1 MGVPWPT
8 PAAVGRGEG
17 RVSARQPALCR
28 ATFEPATGGYSGDA
42 FPQPGERVRRLA
54 HYLFLICSISA
65 RAGMFVKAP
74 GVAQICFARRRKDT
88 KKAVRADRPL
98 SPSSVR
104 PNAIWEREEIG
115 RAHV

>member
-17 RVSARQPALCR
+17 RVSARQPALGR
-28 ATFEPATGGYSGDA
+28 ATFETATGGYSGDA

-98 SPSSVR
+98 SDRKSTRLNYS
-104 PNAIWEREEIG
+104 
-115 RAHV
+115 H